1 MKFSEGMRLIKC
13 FWRFFSYKT
22 IMVSFNCLRSWW
34 RESYLLDDVIDGRV
48 SIFEVL
54 GEHL

>member
-1 MKFSEGMRLIKC
+1 MIKC